1 MLESL
6 STGIFEYEKLTPEE
20 MQRRGILGRLVGV
33 MADTVNPTR
42 NGRAYSSQ
50 LWENVFAN
58 PIMQERIENKCC
70 FGELGHPTDR
80 EETDMEKIAI
90 CMDGVPKKDKDGK
103 LQAVFNILDTPNGRI
118 LKTLCD
124 YGCNIGISSRGSGD
138 LVTDFDGNESVDPD
152 TYNCEGWD
160 AVLIPAVKEA
170 RLKYVTESLDKK
182 RYRKTLRSR
191 LQEAVNKADDDHKK
205 SMTES
210 LHTFLGESIW
220 DEIDKD
226 EVTEPEVGPEADPNF
241 INNED
246 AKDNQETQSDSIGD
260 IADNSD
266 DDINLDD
273 LDDESDDDLDLGLDD
288 LGDDEVFEDPATR
301 SFDYKGIKVI
311 QDPDTDK
318 FVCEIDNE
326 QYVFNSEK
334 NVKLWIDMNAKKSED
349 IKDEEESSDNF
360 EEIDDALDDT
370 LKEEPVQESL
380 NEEQIGR
387 EAVKSDKDA
396 TDVVHPETEEVSEE
410 DDKDKL
416 VIKFNEAYGNSTD
429 DAVIS
434 QFISDCIERLKESDG
449 RTDIELEL
457 PDTLDTD
464 MFWMDLNTEAREHGI
479 YLSMQE
485 REEIDDLVYLYFYIS
500 KTDDFLDNFDDQLAS
515 TSDSIEDAVERR
527 QDRKE
532 KAWDLEEREAK
543 EIAEREEANKSDW
556 ERLNAT
562 EQMAVESVLQH
573 IEYNGLTDSLEDL
586 VSQACNM
593 YNEANA
599 FDEYADEPFANEE
612 ADTDVVL
619 EYIKNHSNLNESLNK
634 SNLGSLNYSESMNMK
649 ADAGDTRSD
658 LDVFREML
666 EKQTD
671 LEKQVRS
678 LQEKLS
684 ACHAR
689 ETKLKEKLIRYQ
701 ESVTKLSAV
710 SKTNKAL
717 TEKLKKAEDSTASLN
732 ESTKQNSSKV
742 KVLTEKLEKITKER
756 DSANVE
762 LDSLREDYSL
772 LDKDLT
778 QIKEQYSKKFEKQNE
793 LLEKYQRITKGA
805 VDKYIALQANNLGIK
820 PVEIKNKLPEKFS
833 FSDVDSICEELR
845 NYKLNVS
852 KLPFSTGSHRL
863 HENVNVQVNNL
874 SRGLLPQNEVDEL
887 NDYDMKLMEM
897 YK

>member
-6 STGIFEYEKLTPEE
+6 QTGVFDYEKLKPEE
-20 MQRRGILGRLVGV
+20 MQARGILGRLVGV

-42 NGRAYSSQ
+42 NGRAYSKK

-80 EETDMEKIAI
+80 EETDMSKIAI
-90 CMDGVPKKDKDGK
+90 CMDGLPKVDPDGK
-103 LQAVFNILDTPNGRI
+103 LRAVFNILDTPNGRI

-170 RLKYVTESLDKK
+170 RLQYVTESLEKK
-182 RYRKTLRSR
+182 RYNKTLRKR
-191 LQEAVNKADDDHKK
+191 LQEAVDKETDENKKA
-205 SMTES
+205 MTEA
-210 LHTFLGESIW
+210 LHTFGIRLNEDVW
-220 DEIDKD
+220 DEIENDS
-226 EVTEPEVGPEADPNF
+226 TEPEAGPEP
-241 INNED
+241 
-246 AKDNQETQSDSIGD
+246 NQEFVDKQENIDDTPIDDASDDISIGD
-260 IADNSD
+260 IDEDDSLADDLEEEPVD
-266 DDINLDD
+266 DDFSDMDDIPLDD
-273 LDDESDDDLDLGLDD
+273 VLE
-288 LGDDEVFEDPATR
+288 EPKPA
-301 SFDYKGIKVI
+301 SIEYKGAKIVK
-311 QDPDTDK
+311 DEDSGK
-318 FVCEIDNE
+318 FVCEIDGE
-326 QYVFNSEK
+326 PYVFNSEK
-334 NVKLWIDMNAKKSED
+334 NAKLWIDMNSEQVVED
-349 IKDEEESSDNF
+349 RVEKDLDKALKDPDEETF
-360 EEIDDALDDT
+360 EETKEDAL
-370 LKEEPVQESL
+370 EESL

-387 EAVKSDKDA
+387 DTVKDA
-396 TDVVHPETEEVSEE
+396 KSESEVLEPKTDEKEPEE
-410 DDKDKL
+410 DDKDKI

-429 DAVIS
+429 DAVIG
-434 QFISDCIERLKESDG
+434 QFISDCIEKLKESDG

-485 REEIDDLVYLYFYIS
+485 REEIDDFVYLYFYIS

-515 TSDSIEDAVERR
+515 TSDSIEDTIERR

-556 ERLNAT
+556 ERLNST

-612 ADTDVVL
+612 ADEDVVL
-619 EYIKNHSNLNESLNK
+619 KYIKNHSNLNESLNK
-634 SNLGSLNYSESMNMK
+634 LNLSSLKYSEDKLNEAVNDGAEMNELQETLK
-649 ADAGDTRSD
+649 NN
-658 LDVFREML
+658 FEL
-666 EKQTD
+666 EKQIR
-671 LEKQVRS
+671 L

-684 ACHAR
+684 ASHAR
-689 ETKLKEKLIRYQ
+689 EKSLKEEV
-701 ESVTKLSAV
+701 ESYKAKISKLSEV
-710 SKTNKAL
+710 SKKNKAL
-717 TEKLKKAEDSTASLN
+717 TEKLNTVEASKDKLN
-732 ESTKQNSSKV
+732 ESLEKVKSLTEELNSVKKDNSSV
-742 KVLTEKLEKITKER
+742 KAELEKMNE
-756 DSANVE
+756 AYAE
-762 LDSLREDYSL
+762 
-772 LDKDLT
+772 LDKDLS
-778 QIKEQYSKKFEKQNE
+778 QVRDQYGKRFERQNQ
-793 LLEKYQRITKGA
+793 LLEKYQKITKNS
-805 VDKYIALQANNLGIK
+805 VDRYINLQANNLGVK
-820 PVEIKNKLPEKFS
+820 TSEIRNKLPEKFS
-833 FSDVDSICEELR
+833 FSDIDLVCEDLR

-852 KLPFSTGSHRL
+852 KLPFSTHQL
-863 HENVNVQVNNL
+863 NENINMRVNNL
-874 SRGLLPQNEVDEL
+874 SPGLIPTNETDEI
-887 NDYDMKLMEM
+887 NDYDLKLMEM
-897 YK
+897 FK